1 MALKKSP
8 LNADPDPACFFTHR
22 TCINMPSTAPE
33 RRQSPQE
40 RSGEGEGGG
49 REERET
55 RQSPGWLFLA
65 LLIVWDFFP
74 ASFATPPPLLS
85 AHRQQNLWRMSCRIG
100 IPRSQLQEANIR
112 GRRNSQDW
120 GTWAGKKGR
129 NDVQKAE
136 ATPNQAEQLHRYENT
151 KWEQWVGRK
160 KGKKRFGALALW
172 TACSA
177 SWWLF
182 IWHPC
187 KGQSVFPKVPY
198 PNLCKKPQSHFAPS
212 QHISKF

>member
-74 ASFATPPPLLS
+74 ASFATPRHYCLHTGSKICGGCPVGLVFPGLS
-85 AHRQQNLWRMSCRIG
+85 CKRRTSEEGETARTEGPGQERREGMMCRKQRQRRTKLSSCTGMKIQNG
-100 IPRSQLQEANIR
+100 
-112 GRRNSQDW
+112 NS
-120 GTWAGKKGR
+120 GL
-129 NDVQKAE
+129 E
-136 ATPNQAEQLHRYENT
+136 
-151 KWEQWVGRK
+151 GRK
-160 KGKKRFGALALW
+160 EKSGLE
-172 TACSA
+172 
-177 SWWLF
+177 
-182 IWHPC
+182 P
-187 KGQSVFPKVPY
+187 
-198 PNLCKKPQSHFAPS
+198 
-212 QHISKF
+212 